1 MISFKK
7 LWTTRRRETLIG
19 ILVISL
25 ALISLAVNF
34 GSIKKNANRMAKGT
48 KSPREEL
55 LKSQKALLELIDK
68 RRNMQKPISSLAKK
82 RQCFWLPQDAKPQ
95 FELRRRIDRCARE
108 SGLKLKSVGT
118 LQTTKIA
125 DGLFVYEISISADG
139 QLPELLS
146 MIQKIESESPRL
158 YWKNLTINPDNIRE
172 PNFLMLNGTIKMVH
186 LEQPEMIHRLWG
198 Q

>member
-7 LWTTRRRETLIG
+7 LWATRRRETVIG
-19 ILVISL
+19 ILLISL
-25 ALISLAVNF
+25 ASVSLAVNF
-34 GSIKKNANRMAKGT
+34 GSIKKNAGRMVKGT

-55 LKSQKALLELIDK
+55 LQKQQALMGLIGK
-68 RRNMQKPISSLAKK
+68 RRNVQKPISALAKK

-108 SGLKLKSVGT
+108 SGIKLKSVGT

>member
-7 LWTTRRRETLIG
+7 LWATRRRETVIG
-19 ILVISL
+19 ILLISL
-25 ALISLAVNF
+25 ASVSLAVNF
-34 GSIKKNANRMAKGT
+34 GSIKKNAGRMVKGT

-55 LKSQKALLELIDK
+55 LQKQQALMELIGK
-68 RRNMQKPISSLAKK
+68 RRNVQKPISALAKK

-139 QLPELLS
+139 RIPEILS
-146 MIQKIESESPRL
+146 MIQKIESESPKL
-158 YWKNLTINPDNIRE
+158 YWKNLTINPDNIRA
-172 PNFLMLNGTIKMVH
+172 PNFLMLNGTIKMVY
-186 LEQPEMIHRLWG
+186 LEQPEMIQRLWG